1 MNGCSRGSPPY
12 RPRGQSSDARN
23 SRTYCARRRRR
34 WTCRGGGVAR
44 RAPER
49 ARRAD
54 PRGAW
59 GETPRVCARKER
71 RRGVRRDA
79 SVGRIVAR
87 VGSSGHPRGI
97 PSLSGKGEGA
107 IGARPWMGTRHAS
120 RRTKAPRSAR
130 APTRRRRRRR
140 RVSARG
146 WTTHARTRFRGV
158 GHRECVSPRPAEE
171 SPAGAGSRMAPPARR
186 ARRVGI
192 DARADA
198 RARGTVR
205 EVGPTRR
212 STRRVAID
220 KRNLQPSASGRSIW

>member
-1 MNGCSRGSPPY
+1 MNGCSRGSPPSPRG
-12 RPRGQSSDARN
+12 RPRTRGTRG
-23 SRTYCARRRRR
+23 CARRRRR

-71 RRGVRRDA
+71 RRGVRWDA

-107 IGARPWMGTRHAS
+107 IGAHPWMGTRHAS
-120 RRTKAPRSAR
+120 RRTKAPRSAQ
-130 APTRRRRRRR
+130 
-140 RVSARG
+140 SA
-146 WTTHARTRFRGV
+146 HATATATPP
-158 GHRECVSPRPAEE
+158 RECAGVDDARADAFPGSWPPRVRFPRPADE

-198 RARGTVR
+198 RARNSARGGTHPPVDSSSCYRQTTSPAVR
-205 EVGPTRR
+205 ERALNR
-212 STRRVAID
+212 
-220 KRNLQPSASGRSIW
+220 